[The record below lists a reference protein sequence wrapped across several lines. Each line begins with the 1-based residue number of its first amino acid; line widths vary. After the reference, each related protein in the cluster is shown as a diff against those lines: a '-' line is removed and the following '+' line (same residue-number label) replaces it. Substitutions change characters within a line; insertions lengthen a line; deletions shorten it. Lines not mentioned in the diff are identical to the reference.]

1 MSSSPQRSATTVCSF
16 CAKARHDVATLIAG
30 DAGYIC
36 DECIRHCGDIL
47 NGDTPEA
54 TPEIESPRALLG
66 HLSSRLIGQE
76 AAKRQLAVSVF
87 HHQYGKRGAGSSR
100 LLRKQNLLF
109 LGPTGSGKTYMMQ
122 SLARSLDIPMVTVS
136 ATAFTQTG
144 YVGDEADSMIRY
156 LLDRCDGDVE
166 RAQNGIVFIDEIDK
180 IATTGSGPSETQ
192 FRDVSGAGVQQDLLT
207 MMEGTTV
214 RLPARG
220 GPRHLAQEFTE
231 VDTSNIMFVASGAFV
246 GIEDIVEQRLYDK
259 SKADGEEPEEA
270 DEHLKRQENKLR
282 QQVMIEDLIDF
293 GLLPEFAGRFAA
305 YVPFDHLLIDD
316 LMAILRNPNGSPVC
330 EYQRYFQ
337 AYGVELVVQDDALLA
352 LAEQAEALA
361 TGARGLRS
369 IVDRCFRDVLFEL
382 PEWEGVSRVLF
393 NAASTLGKEPPK
405 LER

>member
-1 MSSSPQRSATTVCSF
+1 MSSPPPQPSPIAACSF
-16 CAKARHDVATLIAG
+16 CSKPRYDVATLISG
-30 DAGYIC
+30 EGGYIC
-36 DECIRHCGDIL
+36 DGCIRHCADIL
-47 NGDTPEA
+47 NGDAPEA
-54 TPEIESPRALLG
+54 APTIESPRALLE

-122 SLARSLDIPMVTVS
+122 SLAKSLNIPMVTVS
-136 ATAFTQTG
+136 ATAYTQTG
-144 YVGDEADSMIRY
+144 YVGDEVESMLRY
-156 LLDRCDGDVE
+156 LLERCDNNIE
-166 RAQNGIVFIDEIDK
+166 RAESGIVFIDEIDK

-207 MMEGTTV
+207 MMEGTVV
-214 RLPARG
+214 RLPAGG
-220 GPRHLAQEFTE
+220 GPRHLTQDFIEI
-231 VDTSNIMFVASGAFV
+231 DTSNIMFVASGAFV
-246 GIEDIVEQRLYDK
+246 GIEDIVEQRLYEK
-259 SKADGEEPEEA
+259 TKGESDEPE

-282 QQVMIEDLIDF
+282 QQVLIEDLIEF

-316 LMAILRNPNGSPVC
+316 LLAILRNPNGSPVC

-337 AYGVELVVQDDALLA
+337 AYGVELVVDEGALLA

-382 PEWEGVSRVLF
+382 PEWRGVRRVVF
-393 NAASTLGKEPPK
+393 GRDAALGTREPG
-405 LER
+405 LEH

>member
-1 MSSSPQRSATTVCSF
+1 MSSPPPQPTPIASCSF
-16 CAKARHDVATLIAG
+16 CGKPRYDVTTLIAG
-30 DAGYIC
+30 ESAYIC
-36 DECIRHCGDIL
+36 DACIRDCGDIL
-47 NGDTPEA
+47 NGDTPTSGPA
-54 TPEIESPRALLG
+54 IESPRALLE

-122 SLARSLDIPMVTVS
+122 SLAKSLNIPMVTVS
-136 ATAFTQTG
+136 ATAYTQTG
-144 YVGDEADSMIRY
+144 YVGDEVESMLRF
-156 LLDRCDGDVE
+156 LLERCDNNVE
-166 RAQNGIVFIDEIDK
+166 RAESGIVFIDEIDK

-207 MMEGTTV
+207 MMEGTVV
-214 RLPARG
+214 RLPANG

-231 VDTSNIMFVASGAFV
+231 IDTSNIMFVASGAFV
-246 GIEDIVEQRLYDK
+246 GIEDIVEQRLYEK
-259 SKADGEEPEEA
+259 TEGEEPE
-270 DEHLKRQENKLR
+270 EHLKRQENKLR
-282 QQVMIEDLIDF
+282 QQVLIEDLIEF

-305 YVPFDHLLIDD
+305 YVSFDHLLIED
-316 LMAILRNPNGSPVC
+316 LLAILRNPNGSPVC

-337 AYGVELVVQDDALLA
+337 AYGVELAVEEDALLA

-369 IVDRCFRDVLFEL
+369 IIDRCFRDVLFDL
-382 PEWEGVSRVLF
+382 PEWTGVTRVAF
-393 NAASTLGKEPPK
+393 GREAALGMRPPQID
-405 LER
+405 R